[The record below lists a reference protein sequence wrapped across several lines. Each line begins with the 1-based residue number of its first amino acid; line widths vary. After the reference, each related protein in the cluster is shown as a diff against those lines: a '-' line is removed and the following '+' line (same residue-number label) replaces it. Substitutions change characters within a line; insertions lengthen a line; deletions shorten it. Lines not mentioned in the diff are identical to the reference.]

1 MNNMSKKI
9 AKNNSNKMTTT
20 LGKETVFSG
29 IMRFTD
35 SLQINGNLEGE
46 IISTGILYIEEG
58 AVVNA
63 NIQVGAIVVAGVVN
77 GNIIA
82 TDKLEILTSGK
93 VYGNI
98 RTARLRIADGV
109 VFKGK
114 CEMIRDPKT
123 VDIFSANVE
132 KLKKT
137 VGGV

>member
-1 MNNMSKKI
+1 MSKKI
-9 AKNNSNKMTTT
+9 NRNSPQKIATT
-20 LGKETVFSG
+20 LGSETVFAG

-35 SLQINGNLEGE
+35 SLQINGKLEGE
-46 IISTGILYIEEG
+46 IISTGTLYIEDS
-58 AVVNA
+58 AVINA
-63 NIQVGAIVVAGVVN
+63 NIQVGSVVVAGIVH

-82 TDKLEILTSGK
+82 ADKLEILTSGK
-93 VYGNI
+93 VFGNI

-123 VDIFSANVE
+123 VDIFSAKVE

>member
-1 MNNMSKKI
+1 MAKKI
-9 AKNNSNKMTTT
+9 NRNNSIKMGTT
-20 LGKETVFSG
+20 LGSETVFAG

-35 SLQINGNLEGE
+35 SLQINGKLEGE
-46 IISTGILYIEEG
+46 IISTGTLYIEDT
-58 AVVNA
+58 AVINA
-63 NIQVGAIVVAGVVN
+63 NIQVGSIVVAGVVN

-93 VYGNI
+93 VFGNI

-123 VDIFSANVE
+123 VDIFSAKVD

>member
-1 MNNMSKKI
+1 MSKKSI
-9 AKNNSNKMTTT
+9 RNTTRKMGTT
-20 LGKETVFSG
+20 LGKETVFAG
-29 IMRFTD
+29 VMRFTE
-35 SLQINGNLEGE
+35 SLQINGNLKGE
-46 IISTGILYIEEG
+46 IISTGTLYIEEG
-58 AVVNA
+58 AVIDA
-63 NIQVGAIVVAGVVN
+63 DIQVGSVVIAGVVN

-82 TDKLEILTSGK
+82 TDKLEIMTSGK

-123 VDIFSANVE
+123 VDIFSARVE

>member
-1 MNNMSKKI
+1 MSKKI
-9 AKNNSNKMTTT
+9 NRNNSQKMATT
-20 LGKETVFSG
+20 LGKETVFAG
-29 IMRFTD
+29 IMRFSD
-35 SLQINGNLEGE
+35 SLQINGTLEGE
-46 IISTGILYIEEG
+46 IVSTGTLYIEDT
-58 AVVNA
+58 AIIKA
-63 NIQVGAIVVAGVVN
+63 NIQVGSIVVAGVVH

-93 VYGNI
+93 VFGNI

-123 VDIFSANVE
+123 VDIFSAKVD

>member
-1 MNNMSKKI
+1 MSKKI
-9 AKNNSNKMTTT
+9 ARNTIRRITTT
-20 LGKETVFSG
+20 LGKETVFAG

-35 SLQINGNLEGE
+35 SLQINGSLEGE
-46 IISTGILYIEEG
+46 IISTGSLYIEEG
-58 AVVNA
+58 ALINA
-63 NIQVGAIVVAGVVN
+63 NIQVSSIVVAGIVK

-123 VDIFSANVE
+123 IDIFSAKVE

>member
-1 MNNMSKKI
+1 MSKK
-9 AKNNSNKMTTT
+9 NNRSSLHKINTT
-20 LGKETVFSG
+20 LGKETIFSG

-35 SLQINGNLEGE
+35 SLQINGRLKGE
-46 IISTGILYIEEG
+46 IISTGRLFIEDS
-58 AVVNA
+58 AVINA
-63 NIQVGAIVVAGVVN
+63 NIQVGSIVIAGVVN

-93 VYGNI
+93 VFGDI

-123 VDIFSANVE
+123 VDIFSAKVD

-137 VGGV
+137 VGSV

>member
-1 MNNMSKKI
+1 MSKKNI
-9 AKNNSNKMTTT
+9 RNNLHKMATT
-20 LGKETVFSG
+20 LGSETIFAG

-46 IISTGILYIEEG
+46 IISTGTLYIEES
-58 AVVNA
+58 AVINA
-63 NIQVGAIVVAGVVN
+63 NIQVGSIVVAGVVN

-82 TDKLEILTSGK
+82 TEKLEILTSGK

-123 VDIFSANVE
+123 VDIFSAKVD

>member
-1 MNNMSKKI
+1 MSKKNI
-9 AKNNSNKMTTT
+9 RNNSQRMATT
-20 LGKETVFSG
+20 LGHETVFAG
-29 IMRFTD
+29 IMRFTE

-46 IISTGILYIEEG
+46 IISTGSLYIEET
-58 AVVNA
+58 AVINA
-63 NIQVGAIVVAGVVN
+63 NIQVGSIVVAGVVN

-82 TDKLEILTSGK
+82 TEKLEILKSGK

-123 VDIFSANVE
+123 VDIFSAKVD

>member
-1 MNNMSKKI
+1 MAKKI
-9 AKNNSNKMTTT
+9 TRNSSIKIGTT
-20 LGKETVFSG
+20 LGRETVFSG

-35 SLQINGNLEGE
+35 SLQINGKLEGE
-46 IISTGILYIEEG
+46 IISTGTLYIENT
-58 AVVNA
+58 AVINA
-63 NIQVGAIVVAGVVN
+63 NIQVGSIVVAGVVN

-93 VYGNI
+93 VFGNI

-123 VDIFSANVE
+123 VDIFSAKVE

>member
-1 MNNMSKKI
+1 MSKK
-9 AKNNSNKMTTT
+9 NNKSSLHKITTT
-20 LGKETVFSG
+20 LGKETIFSG

-35 SLQINGNLEGE
+35 SLQINGRLEGE
-46 IISTGILYIEEG
+46 IISTGRLYIEDS
-58 AVVNA
+58 AVINA
-63 NIQVGAIVVAGVVN
+63 NIQVGSIVIAGVVN

-93 VYGNI
+93 VFGDI

-123 VDIFSANVE
+123 VDIFSAKVD

>member
-1 MNNMSKKI
+1 MSKKNS
-9 AKNNSNKMTTT
+9 KNSPDKMATT
-20 LGKETVFSG
+20 LGQKTVFAG
-29 IMRFTD
+29 IMRFTE
-35 SLQINGNLEGE
+35 SLQINGKLEGE
-46 IISTGILYIEEG
+46 IISTGTLYIEDN
-58 AVVNA
+58 AVINA
-63 NIQVGAIVVAGVVN
+63 NIQVGSIVVAGVVH

-82 TDKLEILTSGK
+82 SDKLEILSSGK
-93 VYGNI
+93 VFGNI

-123 VDIFSANVE
+123 VDIFSAGVE

>member
-1 MNNMSKKI
+1 MSKKNNRNTPYKI
-9 AKNNSNKMTTT
+9 ATT
-20 LGKETVFSG
+20 LGRETVFAG

-35 SLQINGNLEGE
+35 SLQINGKLEGE
-46 IISTGILYIEEG
+46 IISTGTLYIEDSAEI
-58 AVVNA
+58 NA
-63 NIQVGAIVVAGVVN
+63 NIQVGSIVVAGVVN

-93 VYGNI
+93 VFGNI

-123 VDIFSANVE
+123 VDIFSARVE

>member
-1 MNNMSKKI
+1 MSKKI
-9 AKNNSNKMTTT
+9 IRNSSQKIATT
-20 LGKETVFSG
+20 LGKETVFAG

-35 SLQINGNLEGE
+35 SLKINGKLEGE
-46 IISTGILYIEEG
+46 IVSTGTLYIEDS
-58 AVVNA
+58 AVINA
-63 NIQVGAIVVAGVVN
+63 NIQVGSVVVAGIVN

-93 VYGNI
+93 VFGNI

-123 VDIFSANVE
+123 VDIFSAKVE

>member
-1 MNNMSKKI
+1 MAKKNDRSHI
-9 AKNNSNKMTTT
+9 AKMSTT
-20 LGKETVFSG
+20 LGKETVFAG
-29 IMRFTD
+29 TMRFSD
-35 SLQINGNLEGE
+35 SLRINGNLEGE
-46 IISTGILYIEEG
+46 IISGGKLYIEDS
-58 AVVNA
+58 AVINA
-63 NIQVGAIVVAGVVN
+63 NIQVGSIVVAGVVN

-82 TDKLEILTSGK
+82 TEKLEILNTGK

-123 VDIFSANVE
+123 VDIFSAGVE

-137 VGGV
+137 VGSV

>member
-1 MNNMSKKI
+1 MAKKNVRNYTAKMS
-9 AKNNSNKMTTT
+9 TT
-20 LGKETVFSG
+20 LGKETVFAG
-29 IMRFTD
+29 TMRFSD
-35 SLQINGNLEGE
+35 SLRINGNLEGE
-46 IISTGILYIEEG
+46 IISSGKLYIEDS
-58 AVVNA
+58 AVINA
-63 NIQVGAIVVAGVVN
+63 NIQVGSVVVAGVVN

-82 TDKLEILTSGK
+82 TEKLEILNTGK

-123 VDIFSANVE
+123 VDIFSAGVE

-137 VGGV
+137 VGSV

>member
-1 MNNMSKKI
+1 MAKKNI
-9 AKNNSNKMTTT
+9 RSNGQVIGTT
-20 LGKETVFSG
+20 LGKETLFAG
-29 IMRFTD
+29 TMRFTD
-35 SLQINGNLEGE
+35 SLKINGTLKGE
-46 IISTGILYIEEG
+46 IISEGILYIEEG
-58 AVVNA
+58 AVIDA
-63 NIQVGAIVVAGVVN
+63 DIQVGSVIIAGVVN

-82 TDKLEILTSGK
+82 TDKLEIMTSGK

-123 VDIFSANVE
+123 VDIFSARVE

-137 VGGV
+137 VGSV

>member
-1 MNNMSKKI
+1 MSKKI
-9 AKNNSNKMTTT
+9 NKNSPNKMATT
-20 LGKETVFSG
+20 LGRETVFAG

-35 SLQINGNLEGE
+35 SLQINGKLEGE
-46 IISTGILYIEEG
+46 IISTGTLYIEDS
-58 AVVNA
+58 AVIKA
-63 NIQVGAIVVAGVVN
+63 NIQVGSIVVAGVVH
-77 GNIIA
+77 GNIVA
-82 TDKLEILTSGK
+82 SDKLEILTSGK
-93 VYGNI
+93 VFGNI

-123 VDIFSANVE
+123 VDIFSAGVE